1 MALMQ
6 NVRSPEVCL
15 PYEKATLF
23 HSFFLST
30 SHTVLHLILF
40 LSLSSLH
47 AQHPSLKWV

>member
-23 HSFFLST
+23 Q
-30 SHTVLHLILF
+30 LF
-40 LSLSSLH
+40 LSQYISHGFTPKFCSFHFLLFMLNT
-47 AQHPSLKWV
+47 HP